1 MNGKKHALRESGG
14 FSGGVMPPTMGRNQR
29 AGAWIIEIMG
39 IGAGRIAVLLSGGL
53 DSCILLG
60 DLLRQGQQVY
70 PLYVRASLAWEAD
83 ELAAAHRFVA
93 AVAQPKLAAL
103 VVLHLPVDDLYGG
116 HWSVTGQSVP
126 DAASPDEAVYLPGRN
141 AILVLKAGLWCQLHG
156 IPRLALGLLGSN
168 PFGDAVPAFF
178 EHLESALR
186 LATGIPL
193 AVVRPFAGLT
203 KAEVMARGR
212 GLPLELTF
220 SCIAPRQGVHC
231 GQCNK
236 CAERQAAF
244 RAAGLKDRT
253 LYASPAVP
261 RGA

>member
-1 MNGKKHALRESGG
+1 M
-14 FSGGVMPPTMGRNQR
+14 
-29 AGAWIIEIMG
+29 
-39 IGAGRIAVLLSGGL
+39 LSGGL

-60 DLLRQGQQVY
+60 DLLRQGEQVY
-70 PLYVRASLAWEAD
+70 PLYVRASLAWEED
-83 ELAAAHRFVA
+83 ELAAARRFIS
-93 AVAQPKLAAL
+93 AVAQPRLAAL
-103 VVLHLPVDDLYGG
+103 VVLHLPVDDLYGR
-116 HWSVTGQSVP
+116 HWSVTGRFVP

-178 EHLESALR
+178 QHLESALR

-193 AVVRPFAGLT
+193 EVVRPFAGLT
-203 KAEVMARGR
+203 KSEVMERGR
-212 GLPLELTF
+212 HLPLELTF
-220 SCIAPRQGVHC
+220 SCIAPQAGMHC

-244 RAAGLKDRT
+244 RAAGLEDRT
-253 LYASPAVP
+253 PYAVP
-261 RGA
+261 AAHRPA

>member
-1 MNGKKHALRESGG
+1 M
-14 FSGGVMPPTMGRNQR
+14 
-29 AGAWIIEIMG
+29 
-39 IGAGRIAVLLSGGL
+39 LSGGL

-60 DLLRQGQQVY
+60 DLLRQGREVY
-70 PLYVRASLAWEAD
+70 PLYVRASLAWEED
-83 ELAAAHRFVA
+83 ELAAARRFIA
-93 AVAQPKLAAL
+93 ALAQPRLGAL
-103 VVLHLPVDDLYGG
+103 VVLHLPVDDLYGR

-156 IPRLALGLLGSN
+156 VPCLALGLLGSN
-168 PFGDAVPAFF
+168 PFGDAAPAFF

-193 AVVRPFAGLT
+193 AVVRPFARLT
-203 KAEVMARGR
+203 KAQVMERGR

-220 SCIAPRQGVHC
+220 SCIAPQEGVHC
-231 GQCNK
+231 GRCNK

-244 RAAGLKDRT
+244 RAAGLEDPT
-253 LYASPAVP
+253 LYAASAPRPA
-261 RGA
+261 